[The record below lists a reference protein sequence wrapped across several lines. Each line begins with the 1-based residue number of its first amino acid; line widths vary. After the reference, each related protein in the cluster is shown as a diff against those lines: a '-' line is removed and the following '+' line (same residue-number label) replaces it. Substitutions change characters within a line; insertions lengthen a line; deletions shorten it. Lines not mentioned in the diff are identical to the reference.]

1 MFLVKSHL
9 LASVSNVR
17 VINHPVPWG
26 KHHKPLCVQCPC
38 DKPSLYKR
46 LMMFLV
52 KSHLLAS
59 VSNVRVINHPVP
71 WGKHHNTQFPLRL
84 AYCMTYNKSQSQTLD
99 RVLLDCTTEPFA
111 HGHLYV
117 ALSRV
122 RHYKN
127 IRLFTK
133 KLNLHEN
140 PNKQS
145 NKIDSLMP
153 TITNIVHRKVL
164 LHNI

>member
-1 MFLVKSHL
+1 MGRDFNRSIYKTLVPRMRFKFCLQYGLSYTMT
-9 LASVSNVR
+9 R
-17 VINHPVPWG
+17 
-26 KHHKPLCVQCPC
+26 
-38 DKPSLYKR
+38 
-46 LMMFLV
+46 
-52 KSHLLAS
+52 
-59 VSNVRVINHPVP
+59 
-71 WGKHHNTQFPLRL
+71 TQFPLRL